1 MHIIWF
7 LYDLDN
13 IIHIKWP
20 FLMSAASFSLCV
32 SLRVM
37 LGAFSPLTKLVN
49 GPIIDNNV
57 FFLTYIFKI
66 FIIDTNVYT
75 LSQHVML

>member
-7 LYDLDN
+7 FYDLGN

-20 FLMSAASFSLCV
+20 FLMSAPSFSLCV

-37 LGAFSPLTKLVN
+37 LGAFFPPLTKLIN
-49 GPIIDNNV
+49 GALIDNNV
-57 FFLTYIFKI
+57 FFFDIYFLNFY
-66 FIIDTNVYT
+66 Y
-75 LSQHVML
+75 